1 MYRNQLKFIENWLAK
16 PNRKPLAIRGA
27 RQVGKSTLVRLFAQA
42 QGKHL
47 AEFNLERYPDLAT
60 VFASND
66 PKTILNVLE
75 AAHSPTLTID
85 KQALLFLDE
94 IQATPE
100 AIPALRYFYEELPE
114 LALISAGSLLEFA
127 LRDHSFS
134 MPVGRIEYLYMGPMT
149 FTEFLRALGEDKLA
163 YLIDTYSLK
172 DDIELVIHQKLCQLV
187 RLYFYVGGMPE
198 AVAAYADTKQLSRV
212 SDVHTSIIDTYRE
225 DYPKYI
231 GSRNLARFH
240 QVFNYAAQTVGQKVK
255 YSQFSNTEQSKTI
268 KADIDLLCMARILSK
283 VTHSHCNG
291 LPLQAELSTKVFKLL
306 FLDIGLMNALC
317 GLNWHQITLQD
328 DLRLINEGKIAEQF
342 IGQHLLD
349 YLSTGPNR
357 ELTYWLREGKANN
370 AEVDFVIALNGQIVP
385 IEIKSGSSGTL
396 KSLHQFMG

>member
-1 MYRNQLKFIENWLAK
+1 
-16 PNRKPLAIRGA
+16 
-27 RQVGKSTLVRLFAQA
+27 
-42 QGKHL
+42 
-47 AEFNLERYPDLAT
+47 
-60 VFASND
+60 
-66 PKTILNVLE
+66 
-75 AAHSPTLTID
+75 
-85 KQALLFLDE
+85 
-94 IQATPE
+94 
-100 AIPALRYFYEELPE
+100 
-114 LALISAGSLLEFA
+114 
-127 LRDHSFS
+127 
-134 MPVGRIEYLYMGPMT
+134 
-149 FTEFLRALGEDKLA
+149 
-163 YLIDTYSLK
+163 
-172 DDIELVIHQKLCQLV
+172 
-187 RLYFYVGGMPE
+187 
-198 AVAAYADTKQLSRV
+198 VAAYADTKQLSRV

-396 KSLHQFMG
+396 KSLHQFMGEKKLPLAVRFDNNPSSRQIVKNEIWSARGREKANYELLSLPLYLVERVADLTNEI